1 MDLYTINI
9 GFLQFCYLFPF
20 FILLYENSKC
30 NSLIYTHIYAHLYIY
45 IWTHI
50 IYTIYPI
57 PFSNYF
63 FFLFIL
69 NIYHIYIYIWTH
81 IIYYISHSFFKL
93 LFFSFFFKYISYIYI
108 IIYLPPRPRIFLMPG
123 IPAPMPLPPIALLIF
138 LPWLPYCFAACI
150 CDCSLCGLRTV

>member
-45 IWTHI
+45 IYMDTH
-50 IYTIYPI
+50 
-57 PFSNYF
+57 
-63 FFLFIL
+63 
-69 NIYHIYIYIWTH
+69 H
-81 IIYYISHSFFKL
+81 IYYISHSFFKL
-93 LFFSFFFKYISYIYI
+93 LFFSFSLKYISYI

>member
-1 MDLYTINI
+1 MDLYTIDI
-9 GFLQFCYLFPF
+9 CFLQFCYLFPF

-45 IWTHI
+45 IYGHTSYI
-50 IYTIYPI
+50 LYI
-57 PFSNYF
+57 PFLFQTTF
-63 FFLFIL
+63 FFFFFL
-69 NIYHIYIYIWTH
+69 NIYH
-81 IIYYISHSFFKL
+81 
-93 LFFSFFFKYISYIYI
+93 IYI